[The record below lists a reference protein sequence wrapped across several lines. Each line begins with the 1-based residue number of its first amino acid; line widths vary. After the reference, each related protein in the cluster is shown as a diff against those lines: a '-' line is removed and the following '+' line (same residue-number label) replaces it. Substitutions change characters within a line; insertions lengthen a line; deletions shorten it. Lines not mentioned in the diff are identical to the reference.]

1 MKSSNTYKIFIY
13 TALPCEAKAFIEH
26 YKLKKDLEVHAFAI
40 YLNNDICLAVT
51 GLGKS
56 AMAAGVAY
64 TQARYTSTEHPVLV
78 NVGIAGHQHHPLG
91 ELFLIDK
98 ISDVD
103 SQKSYYPALITTAS
117 CRRASL
123 QTVSK
128 PQIQYHESELCDME
142 ASAFYETAVRF
153 SSSELICCLKVISDN
168 QETSVDAIN
177 AKQVSTLIAVHLST
191 IEALLMQTNALAD
204 LITSPEPQLLNELVQ
219 RYHFTAHQRQQLK
232 NQLSRWDV
240 LTDQQPLLL
249 DDMNLVNG
257 KDVLR
262 FIDSRINEL
271 SFNL

>member
-1 MKSSNTYKIFIY
+1 
-13 TALPCEAKAFIEH
+13 
-26 YKLKKDLEVHAFAI
+26 
-40 YLNNDICLAVT
+40 
-51 GLGKS
+51 
-56 AMAAGVAY
+56 
-64 TQARYTSTEHPVLV
+64 
-78 NVGIAGHQHHPLG
+78 
-91 ELFLIDK
+91 
-98 ISDVD
+98 
-103 SQKSYYPALITTAS
+103 
-117 CRRASL
+117 
-123 QTVSK
+123 
-128 PQIQYHESELCDME
+128 ME

-153 SSSELICCLKVISDN
+153 TSSELICCLKVISDN

-219 RYHFTAHQRQQLK
+219 RYHFTVHQRQQLK

-249 DDMNLVNG
+249 DDTNLVNG

-262 FIDSRINEL
+262 CIDSRINEL